1 MKGGTLFKL
10 TPELA
15 NLKSQGDNNSCAAC
29 VLSTLDFPSRTIQ
42 QCIMHAA
49 YEEGISDKDMLA
61 YVQQLENSVK
71 TQILH
76 KIPLEDS
83 KKSEFVYYGVSKD
96 KSTQII
102 GEKNFSHKL
111 KKIGTF
117 RNISYNTIDYNNKI
131 SKALEYI
138 FNIITP
144 GYANILNILWSY
156 RNERNKLCTSGHWV
170 VIGKELDNTIYLIDS
185 QDGPLKGL
193 HKGLFDILGYLYFLT
208 SGQTGEIEQTID
220 YLGTIIGGKM
230 IDIDTKEQRHDER
243 EQTRSRSRSRS
254 PSRSPSRDAGKITNK
269 YRKKAKQNATRYRK
283 KHKKDKKPR
292 THRNK
297 KGKK

>member
-1 MKGGTLFKL
+1 MRGGTLFKL

-49 YEEGISDKDMLA
+49 YEQGISDEEMLE
-61 YVQQLENSVK
+61 YVKQLEDSVK

-83 KKSEFVYYGVSKD
+83 RKSEFVYYGVSKD
-96 KSTQII
+96 TSRQII

-156 RNERNKLCTSGHWV
+156 RNEHNKLCTSGHWV
-170 VIGKELDNTIYLIDS
+170 VIGKEINNNLYLIDS
-185 QDGPLKGL
+185 QDGTLKGL

-220 YLGTIIGGKM
+220 YLGTIIGGK
-230 IDIDTKEQRHDER
+230 
-243 EQTRSRSRSRS
+243 
-254 PSRSPSRDAGKITNK
+254 KITHTNLPSIRTSSQFLPDLDRQPSLEGSK
-269 YRKKAKQNATRYRK
+269 SSKRQKIGEGIKKFLTQQHKTHKKIKNK
-283 KHKKDKKPR
+283 KHKK
-292 THRNK
+292 NK
-297 KGKK
+297 K